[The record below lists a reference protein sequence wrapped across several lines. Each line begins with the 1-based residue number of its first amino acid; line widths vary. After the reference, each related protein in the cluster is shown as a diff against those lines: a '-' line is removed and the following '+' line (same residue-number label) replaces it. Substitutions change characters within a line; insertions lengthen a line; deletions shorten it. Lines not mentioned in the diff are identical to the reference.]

1 MIKKIFVACDTKNS
15 NEIKNIFRKTENK
28 NFLVGYKIGLEFFYS
43 KNGISFLK
51 KNNKKIIFLDLKLN
65 DIPNTCAAAIES
77 LKDLKNI
84 KYITAHIN
92 GGFDML
98 LAIKKATKKINKKI
112 KILGVTVLT
121 SLSSKSLK
129 KIGYTKKINKI
140 VIQQAKLAKSAG
152 LDGIICAG
160 HEAKL
165 VKKICKKMEIITP
178 GIRLSGEKTQDQK
191 RVMTP
196 KKAFDNGATAI
207 VIGRS
212 ITKGNI
218 KKNIQKLIKSLK

>member
-28 NFLVGYKIGLEFFYS
+28 NYLVGYKIGLEFFYS
-43 KNGISFLK
+43 KNGRAFLK

-98 LAIKKATKKINKKI
+98 LAIKNLIFLLKHNLLNSL
-112 KILGVTVLT
+112 IL
-121 SLSSKSLK
+121 
-129 KIGYTKKINKI
+129 
-140 VIQQAKLAKSAG
+140 
-152 LDGIICAG
+152 D
-160 HEAKL
+160 
-165 VKKICKKMEIITP
+165 
-178 GIRLSGEKTQDQK
+178 
-191 RVMTP
+191 
-196 KKAFDNGATAI
+196 
-207 VIGRS
+207 
-212 ITKGNI
+212 
-218 KKNIQKLIKSLK
+218 